1 MMQGAQPAQ
10 VLFRRQQILDP
21 GRVADPQQVA
31 RQLTAL
37 FVQRL
42 AVEQHLT
49 GGRLHQPREQAQQ
62 AGLAAAVGAADLHH
76 FATGQ
81 SQIEIFEEQPKVSL
95 TGKGNGL
102 QDRTGQG
109 FTGLIRFKS
118 ALARPLKRCRINV
131 LAAQTS
137 ELRQIIAMLSAL
149 CIQLGGIIHASSYSQ
164 ECIFPR
170 L

>member
-1 MMQGAQPAQ
+1 MQGAEPTQ
-10 VLFRRQQILDP
+10 VLFRCQQILDS
-21 GRVADPQQVA
+21 RRMADPQQIA
-31 RQLTAL
+31 RQLSAL
-37 FVQRL
+37 LIKGL

-49 GGRLHQPREQAQQ
+49 GGRMHQPGEQAQQ
-62 AGLAAAVGAADLHH
+62 AGLAAAVGATDLHH

-118 ALARPLKRCRINV
+118 ALARPLKRCSID
-131 LAAQTS
+131 AMTS
-137 ELRQIIAMLSAL
+137 CSRELRQTIAKFSPFLDTTARHYTCQAL
-149 CIQLGGIIHASSYSQ
+149 L
-164 ECIFPR
+164 
-170 L
+170 

>member
-1 MMQGAQPAQ
+1 MGRRMMQGTQPAQ
-10 VLFRRQQILDP
+10 VLLWCQQILDP
-21 GRVADPQQVA
+21 GRVADPQEVA
-31 RQLTAL
+31 RQFAAL
-37 FVQRL
+37 LVQRL

-49 GGRLHQPREQAQQ
+49 GGRVHQPREQAQQ
-62 AGLAAAVGAADLHH
+62 AGLATAVGATDLHH

-118 ALARPLKRCRINV
+118 ALARPLKRCSID
-131 LAAQTS
+131 AMTS
-137 ELRQIIAMLSAL
+137 CSRELRQTIAKFSPFLDTTARHYTCHTL
-149 CIQLGGIIHASSYSQ
+149 L
-164 ECIFPR
+164 
-170 L
+170 